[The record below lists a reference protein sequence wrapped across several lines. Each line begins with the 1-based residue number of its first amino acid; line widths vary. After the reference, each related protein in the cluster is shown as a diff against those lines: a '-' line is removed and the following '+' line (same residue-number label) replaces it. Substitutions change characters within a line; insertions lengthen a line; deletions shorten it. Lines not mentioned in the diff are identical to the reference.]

1 MVDIDHIRS
10 ALRVF
15 NLQEVA
21 TATGVDYMKLWRAVK
36 KEYNLPDEDWLK
48 IDSFINNIIQ
58 KDV

>member
-1 MVDIDHIRS
+1 MYNSHKIKET
-10 ALRVF
+10 LKVF